1 VLLEKLLGPR
11 VKTKVPSNKA
21 AMSPKEILLKEI
33 DDQVLLLV
41 GKNPPMKYMKKTG
54 RICKKKDGT
63 PKMRPIKSWFSDED
77 QFKPT
82 PLGIT
87 FLQGDK
93 NCYDV
98 GQYDKLEILT
108 NFKDEVSIGSYGDDL
123 LKWHELCEK
132 RNNTIRK
139 SKKKLKIKGD

>member
-11 VKTKVPSNKA
+11 VKTKVPSNKS

-93 NCYDV
+93 NCYNI

-108 NFKDEVSIGSYGDDL
+108 NFKDEVSIGSYDDDL
-123 LKWHELCEK
+123 LKWYELCEK

-139 SKKKLKIKGD
+139 SKKKLKIKGY

>member
-1 VLLEKLLGPR
+1 
-11 VKTKVPSNKA
+11 
-21 AMSPKEILLKEI
+21 
-33 DDQVLLLV
+33 
-41 GKNPPMKYMKKTG
+41 
-54 RICKKKDGT
+54 
-63 PKMRPIKSWFSDED
+63 MRPIKSWFSDED

-93 NCYDV
+93 NCYNI

-139 SKKKLKIKGD
+139 SKKKLKGIKD

>member
-1 VLLEKLLGPR
+1 MLLEKLLGPR

-21 AMSPKEILLKEI
+21 SLSPKETLLKEI
-33 DDQVLLLV
+33 NDQVLLLV

-54 RICKKKDGT
+54 RICKKKDGS
-63 PKMRPIKSWFSDED
+63 PKMRPIKSWFSDEN

-98 GQYDKLEILT
+98 GQHDKLEILT
-108 NFKDEVSIGSYGDDL
+108 NFKDAVSDDFYSGDL
-123 LKWHELCEK
+123 LKWYELCEK

-139 SKKKLKIKGD
+139 SKKIEN